1 MKILC
6 KKSGINSSS
15 TYQVCFKE
23 LAVRT
28 CFISNNIMMHT
39 IKIQK
44 HVWYIQLMFYH
55 FLSVYTCKIQQSQY
69 QPFVH
74 PIKHLSHLLQYI
86 CQQKTHILKKEFLMR
101 YNIMHDKTI
110 YRNQNHS
117 HFNIHLNTF
126 TYWYIFTRIN
136 SCLNR
141 MIVLIYND
149 C

>member
-1 MKILC
+1 
-6 KKSGINSSS
+6 
-15 TYQVCFKE
+15 
-23 LAVRT
+23 
-28 CFISNNIMMHT
+28 MHT

-74 PIKHLSHLLQYI
+74 PIKLLSRLKQYI

-110 YRNQNHS
+110 YRNQNHT

-141 MIVLIYND
+141 MIVLPVIYK
-149 C
+149 CIMIVKQQARFPLTV